1 MQQGQSSQIIFTA
14 IVFISEVSIVA
25 PSLRVKLFNC
35 SLYVWSSVECFLPY
49 REILSFIS
57 LAQWQCQQ

>member
-25 PSLRVKLFNC
+25 PSLRVNA
-35 SLYVWSSVECFLPY
+35 V
-49 REILSFIS
+49 
-57 LAQWQCQQ
+57 